1 MATKNVVDKFML
13 NGNAYYTANDWELTI
28 QLNSSQVGT
37 FNANEE
43 SDKTINIQVSKS
55 TVGLGNVDNT
65 SDANKPI
72 STATQTAL
80 NAKQGTLTPW
90 TWISIDSNNEI
101 SSDCLPWSTK
111 YWSSIDM
118 SINSTTYVV
127 TVQLKDQDWNNL
139 GTAKTID
146 LPLES
151 VVVSGSYD
159 STNKKII
166 LTLQSWSTIEFSV
179 ADLVSGL
186 QTEITSSNKLD
197 ADLVDDSESS
207 HKFVTASDKTTWSW
221 KQDALVSG
229 TNIKTIN
236 NQSILWSGNL
246 NIDGWVTS
254 VNSKTW
260 AVVLDADDIDDS
272 ETTNKFVT
280 ASEKSGWN
288 AKADTSD
295 IGNATITVN
304 QAWTQ
309 MGTFST
315 NQSSNW
321 SLNLAGAKPVTQTEY
336 NNLPSSKTSDSNLHI
351 VYKTVTVSA

>member
-1 MATKNVVDKFML
+1 MATKNVIDALRL
-13 NGNAYYTANDWELTI
+13 NNGIYYTANDWELTI
-28 QLNSSQVGT
+28 QLNSNQVWT

-43 SDKTINIQVSKS
+43 QDKVINIQVSKS

-72 STATQTAL
+72 SSATQTAL
-80 NAKQGTLTPW
+80 NAKQDTLTPW
-90 TWISIDSNNEI
+90 TWISIDSDNEI

-111 YWSSIDM
+111 YWASLDM

-159 STNKKII
+159 AQTKKII

-179 ADLVSGL
+179 ADLVSWL

-236 NQSILWSGNL
+236 GNSVLWSGNL
-246 NIDGWVTS
+246 EIAGGVTS
-254 VNSKTW
+254 VNGETG
-260 AVVLDADDIDDS
+260 AVVLDADDIDDT

-280 ASEKSGWN
+280 ATEKQTWN
-288 AKADTSD
+288 NKADDSD
-295 IGNATITVN
+295 IGNATITVK
-304 QAWTQ
+304 QAGTN
-309 MGTFST
+309 MGTFTT
-315 NQSSNW
+315 NQSSNGD
-321 SLNLAGAKPVTQTEY
+321 LNLAGSKAVTSTEY
-336 NNLPSSKTSDSNLHI
+336 NNLPASKTSDSNLYI
-351 VYKTVTVSA
+351 QYKTITVS

>member
-1 MATKNVVDKFML
+1 MATKNVVEALKL
-13 NGNAYYTANDWELTI
+13 NNGTYYTANDGELTI
-28 QLNSSQVGT
+28 QLNSSDVGT

-80 NAKQGTLTPW
+80 DAKQGTLTPW

-127 TVQLKDQDWNNL
+127 TVQLKDQDGNNL

-197 ADLVDDSESS
+197 ADLVDDTSS
-207 HKFVTASDKTTWSW
+207 THKFVTASDKSTWSW

-229 TNIKTIN
+229 TNIKTVN
-236 NQSILWSGNL
+236 NQSILGSGNL
-246 NIDGWVTS
+246 QIDWWVTS
-254 VNSKTW
+254 VNGETG
-260 AVVLDADDIDDS
+260 AVTLDADDIDDTS
-272 ETTNKFVT
+272 TTNKFVT

-295 IGNATITVN
+295 IGNGTITVK
-304 QAWTQ
+304 QAGNTA
-309 MGTFST
+309 GSFST
-315 NQSSNW
+315 NQSSNGD
-321 SLNLAGAKPVTQTEY
+321 LNIAWVKAVTQTEY
-336 NNLPSSKTSDSNLHI
+336 NNLPATKTSDNNLHI